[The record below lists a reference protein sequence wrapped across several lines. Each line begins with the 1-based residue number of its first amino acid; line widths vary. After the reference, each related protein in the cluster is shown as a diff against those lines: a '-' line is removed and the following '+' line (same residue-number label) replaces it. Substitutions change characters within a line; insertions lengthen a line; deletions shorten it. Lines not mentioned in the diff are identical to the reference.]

1 MPDLDRWVAVG
12 SIVKPHGVHGELRVR
27 LYNAESDVL
36 LQIDTV
42 RIRRQGAPDALV
54 SIRTAR
60 PASGGFLLIAF
71 EGVDD
76 RDAAEALRGG
86 VVEVPRQ
93 ALPPPDPGEFYVC
106 DILGAHAVLPDG
118 TPIGTVVDFQAFPS
132 TQVLVVEHDG
142 RRFDVPLVDD
152 FVQSVDVD
160 AKRVVISSLD
170 GLESG

>member
-12 SIVKPHGVHGELRVR
+12 SIVKPHGVRGELRVR

-36 LQIDTV
+36 LQVDTV
-42 RIRRQGAPDALV
+42 RLRRQGQPDAHV
-54 SIRTAR
+54 NIRTAR

-76 RDAAEALRGG
+76 RDAAEALRG
-86 VVEVPRQ
+86 VVLEVPRH
-93 ALPPPDPGEFYVC
+93 ALPPLDPGEFYVC
-106 DILGAHAVLPDG
+106 DVIGAHAVLPDG
-118 TPIGTVVDFQAFPS
+118 TPIGTVVDFQSFPS